1 MAQKVETKG
10 HFQTPQLFPTSE
22 CTSELCGF
30 VRKKCQWEINFK
42 EMCMNIDEIPK
53 FNPTQTI
60 MTAVIRAIRSCS
72 SSLSL

>member
-1 MAQKVETKG
+1 
-10 HFQTPQLFPTSE
+10 
-22 CTSELCGF
+22 
-30 VRKKCQWEINFK
+30 
-42 EMCMNIDEIPK
+42 MNIDEIPK